1 MGSYYSGH
9 TQYIS
14 INNEDNILKNKNIR
28 KALSYSLDRKTL
40 VEEIVGNSSKE
51 AYAFV
56 NPIVRGVNGSF
67 RRSAGDLFGDNDGE
81 KAKSLLKTGLAQ
93 LGL

>member
-56 NPIVRGVNGSF
+56 NPIVRGLMVHLEEV
-67 RRSAGDLFGDNDGE
+67 RE
-81 KAKSLLKTGLAQ
+81 IY
-93 LGL
+93 LGIMMGKRQRVS